1 MQMLNKLM
9 RLVACLV
16 IVGATFDVTSI
27 TVSPEYVLSRV
38 IHRIQ
43 SEIIILETLT
53 GICLASLVTTCNV
66 LVCIVATC
74 DVLVCIAATCDV
86 QVSIVTTC
94 DVLWQHVVT
103 CGNM

>member
-1 MQMLNKLM
+1 MQMLNKIR

-16 IVGATFDVTSI
+16 IIGATFDVRSI
-27 TVSPEYVLSRV
+27 TVSPEYALSRV

-74 DVLVCIAATCDV
+74 DVLVYIAATCDV
-86 QVSIVTTC
+86 QVSTVATC
-94 DVLWQHVVT
+94 DVL
-103 CGNM
+103 